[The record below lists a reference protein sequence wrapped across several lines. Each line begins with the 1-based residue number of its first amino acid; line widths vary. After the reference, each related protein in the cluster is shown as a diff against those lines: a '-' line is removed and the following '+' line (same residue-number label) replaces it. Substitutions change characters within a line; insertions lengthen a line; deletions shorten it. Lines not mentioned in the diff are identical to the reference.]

1 MIKLYCFHGGYEVTD
16 KSIFTLGVDIGVEVK
31 LPYQYFLIEHSNGR
45 LMFDTGAN
53 PAAIRNPENYS
64 PSMLFSPHVVEEDLA
79 VNRLAGIGLK
89 PEQIDLVA
97 NSHLHY
103 DHAGGNCFFPD
114 ATFLEQFDELQG
126 AMFPEPW
133 GGLVPINYARED
145 FDLPVTYELLDG
157 DYDVFGD
164 QSVVLIRTPGHTR
177 GHQSMVIRFS
187 KDNVFIL
194 ASDAC
199 YLRQNL
205 EYMILSAVCFDQHQ
219 MYISYRRLRDL
230 QRKENA
236 FIIPGHDIEVW
247 ESLKKAPEF
256 YS

>member
-89 PEQIDLVA
+89 PEQ
-97 NSHLHY
+97 S
-103 DHAGGNCFFPD
+103 
-114 ATFLEQFDELQG
+114 
-126 AMFPEPW
+126 
-133 GGLVPINYARED
+133 GLVPINYARED